1 MPGGAARSGNPL
13 LTQASATSG
22 VDKSA
27 NVFKMMFSLDACG
40 RRYAASA
47 PIVLNDSATGR
58 GGSRWARSFWIT
70 VSLAGRPLFGELG
83 TRFQLER
90 TRVLDSPFATHIK
103 FRVLK

>member
-1 MPGGAARSGNPL
+1 MRETLRGVGADRLERFCNRQRRKPMG
-13 LTQASATSG
+13 Q
-22 VDKSA
+22 V
-27 NVFKMMFSLDACG
+27 VLD
-40 RRYAASA
+40 
-47 PIVLNDSATGR
+47 
-58 GGSRWARSFWIT
+58 IT